1 MKKSLS
7 AFTALSLVASTI
19 AFSGCGSNSSNSNDP
34 SNANLRIGALLALTG
49 DASDVGTLE
58 QSAVY
63 LSAQNASTSDVVI
76 GVEVRDTAGD
86 PETAVKEFQALLDK
100 GVRVF
105 VGPSTSSEVQAV
117 LPLANAAGA
126 LLVSESSTAQSLA
139 IANDAL
145 YRLSPINTVEAQASV
160 DYIKLRGRSSLV
172 TVSRDDSG
180 NIETVNAVRSAAS
193 SVGFSLQP
201 TIVYP
206 TDERS
211 NFETTA
217 NQIATEV
224 AAAAQGDISKV
235 GVFISGFDEVS
246 NVLED
251 VASIESMQG
260 VAFYGSDGV
269 AQNSHIVSSAK
280 SAFYAVTADGVASP
294 LIGVPADKQAEA
306 QTITNEIGGD
316 SPNGFVMN
324 AYDAVQ
330 IMANAYRSNST
341 FGNGGAGDRSLFAQS
356 ANGYDGLTGVVRLNS
371 AGDRIS
377 ANYAIWGVCS
387 FQGLINWFTV
397 GQWTPSSPT
406 AATGTASYIG
416 CPVNVTN

>member
-1 MKKSLS
+1 MNKSIVT
-7 AFTALSLVASTI
+7 FTALSLFTSALSL
-19 AFSGCGSNSSNSNDP
+19 SGCGSSGNNNDP

-49 DASDVGTLE
+49 DASDVGALE

-63 LSAQNASTSDVVI
+63 LSAQNASTTNAVI

-86 PETAVKEFQALLDK
+86 PQTAVQEFQALLDQ

-105 VGPSTSSEVQAV
+105 VGPSTSAEVEAV
-117 LPLANAAGA
+117 LPLANAAGV
-126 LLVSESSTAQSLA
+126 LLVSQSSTAQSLA

-180 NIETVNAVRSAAS
+180 NLETVSAVRSAAS
-193 SVGFSLQP
+193 SAGMSLQP
-201 TIVYP
+201 TIVYS
-206 TDERS
+206 TNERS
-211 NFETTA
+211 NFEATA
-217 NQIATEV
+217 SQIATEV
-224 AAAAQGDISKV
+224 TAAAQGDIAKV
-235 GVFISGFDEVS
+235 GVYISGFDEVS

-251 VASIESMQG
+251 VASIQSMQG

-280 SAFYAVTADGVASP
+280 SAFYAVSADGVASP

-306 QTITNEIGGD
+306 QTITNEIGGS

-324 AYDAVQ
+324 VYDIVQ
-330 IMANAYRSNST
+330 IMANAYRSSAT
-341 FGNGGAGDRSLFAQS
+341 FGQGGASDRSSFAQA
-356 ANGYDGLTGVVRLNS
+356 ANGYNGLTGVVRLNS

-377 ANYAIWGVCS
+377 ANYDIWGVCS

-397 GQWTPSSPT
+397 GKWTPTSPT
-406 AATGTASYIG
+406 GTKGTVSYLG
-416 CPVNVTN
+416 CPTAD